1 MSRGAEKV
9 SIRQLDPALVAAE
22 TRRIGGI
29 VDEPR
34 GIVENAASP
43 LRIVIVD
50 EGLPSDD
57 LDPPRSLEI
66 LASEAAP
73 LLEIDEFEHDGAVL
87 FIEQMIRVRAHC
99 DIGLLSE
106 LPSLLLC

>member
-9 SIRQLDPALVAAE
+9 SIRQFDPALVAAE
-22 TRRIGGI
+22 AGRIGGI

-50 EGLPSDD
+50 EGLPSDE
-57 LDPPRSLEI
+57 LDPPGPLEI
-66 LASEAAP
+66 LTSKAAP
-73 LLEIDEFEHDGAVL
+73 LLKIDEFEHDT
-87 FIEQMIRVRAHC
+87 I
-99 DIGLLSE
+99 LLS
-106 LPSLLLC
+106 LFP